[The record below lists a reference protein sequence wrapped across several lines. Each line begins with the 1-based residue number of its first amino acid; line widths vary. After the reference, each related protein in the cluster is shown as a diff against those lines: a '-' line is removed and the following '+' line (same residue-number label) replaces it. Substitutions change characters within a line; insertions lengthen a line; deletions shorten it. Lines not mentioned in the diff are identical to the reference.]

1 MWFMDNKYTN
11 ETAKLIKFIEDSPTP
26 FHTVKNIKDEL
37 LSHGYTELSESKE
50 WIIEQGKKYFVIR
63 NGSSIIAFAVPN
75 CEFKNILIC
84 AAHSDSPCFKIK
96 PNAQHEAS
104 GCYTKLNCEKY
115 GGMIYSTWLDRPL
128 SIAGRVVCS
137 TAKGIKSYLVNLKDE
152 SCVIPN
158 LAVHMQRDINNG
170 YIYNLQTDMLPLIGN
185 QTYKD
190 EFINKITENINIPAD
205 SIIDYDL
212 YLYNKECGT
221 IWGDKEY
228 FSAPRIDDLQCVY
241 AAKEAFINSENANAI
256 NVLAV
261 FDNEEVG
268 SLTKQGARSTFAHD
282 TLTRIKEALG
292 MSDSAFIKTIASS
305 YMVSA
310 DNAHAV
316 HPNHAEKA
324 DITSQPKM
332 NRGIVIKYNAN
343 QQYTT
348 DSVSAAIFKRILKN
362 ADIPYQEFANRSDI
376 PGGST
381 LGNLLNQQISL
392 NTIDIG
398 AAQLAMHSAYETAGG
413 KDTSYLIDGLK
424 AFYKANL
431 TPVSDGEYEI
441 L

>member
-1 MWFMDNKYTN
+1 MKNKMAADMLT
-11 ETAKLIKFIEDSPTP
+11 FIEKSPSA
-26 FHTVKNIKDEL
+26 FHAIANLEQLFTENGYQALEEKDEWNL
-37 LSHGYTELSESKE
+37 GN
-50 WIIEQGKKYFVIR
+50 GGKYFVTR
-63 NGSSIIAFAVPN
+63 NGSALIAFEIPQG
-75 CEFKNILIC
+75 EIKGFHMTS
-84 AAHSDSPCFKIK
+84 AHSDSPTFKVK
-96 PNAQHEAS
+96 ENPEMLAEDQ
-104 GCYTKLNCEKY
+104 YVKLNTEKY
-115 GGMIYSTWLDRPL
+115 GGMILSTWLDRPL
-128 SIAGRVVCS
+128 SIGGRVVCS
-137 TAKGIKSYLVNLKDE
+137 TTKGIKSYLVNLKDE
-152 SCVIPN
+152 SCIIPN
-158 LAVHMQRDINNG
+158 LAVHINRDINNG
-170 YIYNLQTDMLPLIGN
+170 YSYNPQTDMLPLIGN

-190 EFINKITENINIPAD
+190 EFINKIAENINVSAD

-241 AAKEAFINSENANAI
+241 AAKEAFINSENVDAM

-282 TLTRIKEALG
+282 VLTRIKESLE
-292 MSDSAFIKTIASS
+292 MSDSAFIKKIASS

-332 NRGIVIKYNAN
+332 NKGIVIKYNAN

-348 DSVSAAIFKRILKN
+348 DSVSAAIFKKILN
-362 ADIPYQEFANRSDI
+362 DTDVPYQEFANRSDI

-398 AAQLAMHSAYETAGG
+398 AAQLAMHSAYETAGS

-431 TPVSDGEYEI
+431 TSASDSEYEI